1 MARDLY
7 EVLGVQPDAGPEELQ
22 QAYRKL
28 ARTYHPDV
36 NRSPEAEDRFKE
48 VNEAYHVLSDPSKRS
63 RYDRFGD
70 NWRQVPEDYDERGAA
85 AGRPRSARRRSGT
98 GGRAGG
104 GPGTGAGASWSD
116 ADGSGPGSR
125 FSGFGD
131 ADIDVDDLF
140 SSLFGGRGPGGPI
153 AGADQEAELPLTVE
167 EAFQGGRRSI
177 RLPGPAGDRSY
188 DVTIPRGVV
197 DGQRIRLSGQGGQG
211 ANSAPAGD
219 LYLVVRIQPHP
230 RYRVSGRDLHV
241 RLPLTPWTAALGGT
255 VPVSTPGGEAKL
267 KVPPGTSSGR
277 GLRLRGEGLP
287 NPKGPAG
294 DLYAQAQIMVP
305 PKLTDREREL
315 FEQLAATS
323 NFDPRTS
330 P

>member
-1 MARDLY
+1 MARDHY
-7 EVLGVQPDAGPEELQ
+7 EVLGVQRDAGPEELQ

-36 NRSPEAEDRFKE
+36 NSKPEAEDRFKE

-70 NWRQVPEDYDERGAA
+70 DWRQIPEDYDERVA
-85 AGRPRSARRRSGT
+85 AGGRARSARGR
-98 GGRAGG
+98 GGAGG
-104 GPGTGAGASWSD
+104 GPGTGAGRSWTD
-116 ADGSGPGSR
+116 FGGSGGGGR
-125 FSGFGD
+125 VQGFGEQ
-131 ADIDVDDLF
+131 DIDVDDLF

-177 RLPGPAGDRSY
+177 SLQSPAGARSY

-197 DGQRIRLSGQGGQG
+197 DGQRIRLAGQGGQG
-211 ANSAPAGD
+211 ANNAPAGD
-219 LYLVVRIQPHP
+219 LYLVVRILPHP

-277 GLRLRGEGLP
+277 RLRLRGEGLP
-287 NPKGPAG
+287 NPKGPVG
-294 DLYAQAQIMVP
+294 DLYAQVQIMVP

-323 NFDPRTS
+323 NFDPRNS
-330 P
+330 A